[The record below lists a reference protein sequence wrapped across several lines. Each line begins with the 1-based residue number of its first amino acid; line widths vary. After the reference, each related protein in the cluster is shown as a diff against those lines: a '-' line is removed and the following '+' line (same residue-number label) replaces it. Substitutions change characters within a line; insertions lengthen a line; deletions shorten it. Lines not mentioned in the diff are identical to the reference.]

1 MRGAPEVMRMSPAGA
16 GSLVIFDCD
25 GVLVD
30 SEVVAARVLAREL
43 ADIGFPLTAEECI
56 ARYNGI
62 SMRSVIERVEVEWG
76 RRLPLDFMERVR
88 ARDAD
93 AFRAELRPVPG
104 VREVPILPH
113 RKCVASSGSL
123 AKMRLTLTLTGLMV
137 FFAPRHLFSAE
148 MVAHGKP
155 APDLFLLAS
164 ERMGILPE
172 RCIVIEDSCAGV
184 HAATAAGMRVLG
196 FVGGSHC
203 APGYEA
209 MLRDAGAPGV
219 FSDMR
224 ELPALVEG
232 DTVT

>member
-1 MRGAPEVMRMSPAGA
+1 MALARA
-16 GSLVIFDCD
+16 GSLLIFDCD

-43 ADIGFPLTAEECI
+43 AAIGFPLTAEECI
-56 ARYNGI
+56 ARYTGI

-104 VREVPILPH
+104 VREVLPILAH
-113 RKCVASSGSL
+113 QKCVASSGSL
-123 AKMRLTLTLTGLMV
+123 AKMRLTLSLTGLMP
-137 FFAPRHLFSAE
+137 FLGPRHLFSAE

-164 ERMGILPE
+164 ERMGIAPE
-172 RCIVIEDSCAGV
+172 RSIVIEDSCAGV
-184 HAATAAGMRVLG
+184 HAAIAAGMRVLG

-203 APGYEA
+203 APGHDA
-209 MLRDAGAPGV
+209 MLRGAGALRV
-219 FSDMR
+219 FSEMA

-232 DTVT
+232 EAVT